1 MEFDSDEEEVK
12 GFAGG
17 GFEQTARVSF
27 DPESQQVVGWD
38 SIWAI
43 IEVEENDKKAFE
55 DKLQAGIGA
64 YANK

>member
-1 MEFDSDEEEVK
+1 M
-12 GFAGG
+12 
-17 GFEQTARVSF
+17 SF